1 MLTQLT
7 VKELLKGLQDRSFS
21 SVELTEAY
29 LARIKDLDKDIKA
42 YITVTEEQALAAA
55 AAADKRRADCKELS
69 PFDGVPMAVK
79 DIICTEGVRTT
90 AASKILSNFV
100 PPYNATCYQGLI
112 NNGCVLLGKLN
123 MDEFAMGSSTENSAF
138 FNTHNPFDLERVPG
152 GSSGGSA
159 AAVAADMASFALGTD
174 TGGSVRQPASLC
186 GTVGLKPTYG
196 RVSRFGVIPYASSL
210 DQVGIFNKSVEDC
223 ALTLPLIAGKDELDS
238 TSAPV
243 PVPNYY
249 EALAEDVKGMRI
261 GLPKEYFGEGID
273 KEIIALIKTQ
283 ADKLAA
289 AGAEIVE
296 VSLPHTKY
304 ALPAYY
310 IMATAEASANL
321 ARYDGVRYG
330 VRVERDNLTDM
341 FKATRSAGFGSEVKR
356 RIMLGTYALS
366 SGYYDAYYNKTLQ
379 VRTLVKKDFDDV
391 FAAGIDCLLT
401 PTSPTT
407 AFKIGEKSD
416 DPLAMYMS
424 DICTIT
430 VNMAGL
436 PALVVPCGLQEGLPV
451 GAQLIG
457 APFAEDKLLRVGKE
471 LEIPRLIP
479 QFLHREGR

>member
-1 MLTQLT
+1 MLTKLT
-7 VKELLKGLQDRSFS
+7 VAELIAGLKDKSFS
-21 SVELTEAY
+21 SSEVTEAY
-29 LARIKDLDKDIKA
+29 LARIEELDKDICS
-42 YITVTEEQALAAA
+42 YITVTADKAKKDA
-55 AAADKRRADCKELS
+55 AAADKRRAENKELS
-69 PFDGVPMAVK
+69 ILDGVPMGIK

-90 AASKILSNFV
+90 AASKMLENFI
-100 PPYNATCYQGLI
+100 PPYSATCYKKLEEA
-112 NNGCVLLGKLN
+112 GCVLLGKLN

-138 FNTHNPFDLERVPG
+138 FNTRNPFDLERVPG

-159 AAVAADMASFALGTD
+159 AAVAADLAPFALGTD
-174 TGGSVRQPASLC
+174 TGGSVRQPACLC

-196 RVSRFGVIPYASSL
+196 RISRFGVIPYASSL
-210 DQVGIFNKSVEDC
+210 DQVGVFTKSVEDC
-223 ALTLPLIAGKDELDS
+223 AYVLKFLAGKDEMDS
-238 TSAPV
+238 TCAPV
-243 PVPNYY
+243 DVPDYNQ
-249 EALAEDVKGMRI
+249 LLDKDIKGMKI
-261 GLPKEYFGEGID
+261 ALPKEYFGEGID
-273 KEIIALIKTQ
+273 AEIIALIRAQ
-283 ADKLAA
+283 AEKLAE

-296 VSLPHTKY
+296 ISLPHTKY

-330 VRVERDNLTDM
+330 LRVERDNLNDM
-341 FKATRSAGFGSEVKR
+341 FKATRSAGFGNEVKR

-379 VRTLVKKDFDDV
+379 VRTLVKKDFDDC

-407 AFKIGEKSD
+407 AFKIGEKSN

-436 PALVVPCGLQEGLPV
+436 PGLVVPCGMIEGLPV

-457 APFAEDKLLRVGKE
+457 APFAEDKLLRIGKAME
-471 LEIPRLIP
+471 LPRMFP
-479 QFLHREGR
+479 EFKNREGK